1 MKVDWKQWDQ
11 LQSWM
16 ITKVQAENGEAWHYP
31 GGRAVGTAQQGCYE
45 VYVMKMSG
53 GISDWMDMGVKEKR
67 RSGCVTGV
75 EPG

>member
-1 MKVDWKQWDQ
+1 MMRLGIILVEEQWEQ
-11 LQSWM
+11 HSR
-16 ITKVQAENGEAWHYP
+16 
-31 GGRAVGTAQQGCYE
+31 GGYE
-45 VYVMKMSG
+45 VYVIKMSG